1 MRATVIPPPTSPA
14 PRICSSEVSDSEVT
28 GQRERDKTVGG
39 YGTSSHAGGRG
50 RETSR
55 GQNRGCRCLWGGD
68 GETQRRLHEGLRG
81 RWDREV
87 RGPARGV
94 ALSRGSPAG
103 SWGRRCVSSGPA
115 TPHLLRCLTPA
126 TQRFKYL
133 HLSASQTTQVTRG
146 ISRGALSWLL
156 VCMGMALPLPGDT
169 QTQSQPDP
177 SPTPLSPFWD
187 PPLPCPHP
195 QGLFL
200 LCKKVISAVANVS
213 FLFDS
218 HTA

>member
-1 MRATVIPPPTSPA
+1 MGRP
-14 PRICSSEVSDSEVT
+14 
-28 GQRERDKTVGG
+28 
-39 YGTSSHAGGRG
+39 AGGRIGAPAAFGVVMG
-50 RETSR
+50 RRSAGCTR
-55 GQNRGCRCLWGGD
+55 GYAGGGTGRCAG
-68 GETQRRLHEGLRG
+68 RRAA
-81 RWDREV
+81 W
-87 RGPARGV
+87 P
-94 ALSRGSPAG
+94 SRGSPAG
-103 SWGRRCVSSGPA
+103 SWGRRRVSSGPA

-133 HLSASQTTQVTRG
+133 HLSASQTMQVTRG